1 MSKTYEQR
9 RTEIIE
15 RADRLAKRVNDN
27 LNYLYK
33 TAPEKAIIAEKT
45 IRAYNRGISDV
56 TVSKRT
62 GHIQVSR
69 AYEGM
74 SIAQI
79 ERRIGRVERIA
90 ESNRT
95 SAAGFARTAAKHKAT
110 LERLISEELSTP
122 EKKVKVR
129 LTKAEGKAIGKAFD
143 KIGPGKFDS
152 ETVAKYKKLIK
163 NFKNKDDFVTAL
175 EQQAELNVPVLRK
188 VEENPDSKV
197 INKNGKWYLIDQ
209 EGDETEI

>member
-1 MSKTYEQR
+1 MSKSYEQR

-33 TAPEKAIIAEKT
+33 TAPDKAIIAEKT

-56 TVSKRT
+56 RISKRT
-62 GHIQVSR
+62 GKIQISR

-79 ERRIGRVERIA
+79 ERRIARVEKISK
-90 ESNRT
+90 SNRT
-95 SAAGFARTAAKHKAT
+95 SAAGFARTAEKHRQR
-110 LERLISEELSTP
+110 LEVAISEELSTP

-129 LTKAEGKAIGKAFD
+129 LTKKEGQIIGEAFAGI
-143 KIGPGKFDS
+143 KSGNYDS
-152 ETVAKYKKLIK
+152 KTVARFKKLVK
-163 NFKNKDDFVTAL
+163 NFKNKKDFIEVLDQQKELSVPKL
-175 EQQAELNVPVLRK
+175 EKIEAAGDVLVVK
-188 VEENPDSKV
+188 KSGEFVIVSKDGEETP
-197 INKNGKWYLIDQ
+197 I
-209 EGDETEI
+209 

>member
-27 LNYLYK
+27 LDYLYK
-33 TAPEKAIIAEKT
+33 TSPEKAIIAEKA

-56 TVSKRT
+56 TISKRT
-62 GHIQVSR
+62 GRIRVSR
-69 AYEGM
+69 AYDGL
-74 SIAQI
+74 SIEQI
-79 ERRIGRVERIA
+79 EKRIGRIERIA

-95 SAAGFARTAAKHKAT
+95 SAAGFARTAAKHNAR

-122 EKKVKVR
+122 DKKVKVK
-129 LTKAEGKAIGKAFD
+129 LTKKEGEAIGKAFD
-143 KIGPGKFDS
+143 KISSGKFDS

-163 NFKNKDDFVTAL
+163 NFKNKDDFVKAL
-175 EQQAELNVPVLRK
+175 EQQAELKVPVLEK
-188 VEENPDSKV
+188 VEQNPDSKV
-197 INKNGKWYLIDQ
+197 VNKNGNWYLVDKK
-209 EGDETEI
+209 GNETEI